1 MCPVESVRQ
10 ATCSSRRTSNGRV
23 SLKMIE
29 KRLRHLR
36 QQLQNLT
43 KLQMPHT
50 TSNLL
55 AEHDSDDY
63 DEHQRQYKQRLHQL
77 LRLYDKQV

>member
-1 MCPVESVRQ
+1 
-10 ATCSSRRTSNGRV
+10 
-23 SLKMIE
+23 MIE

-77 LRLYDKQV
+77 LILYDKQVWEEILEYRRFSYVAILGDKFESLA